1 MTRPRVLVVRS
12 GANPF
17 ASVGDSA
24 AVEVVERVS
33 HSIEPVRPPKPGE
46 AGIPDLAVLT
56 SQVSVERVAG
66 DPSLD
71 WLLQAIRRALRVAAV
86 GPATADALRAHGIE
100 PTVIGAGSAERLLER
115 LPTRLE
121 GWRVLLP
128 CGEDAPTDLAEAMR
142 LRGAHVDR
150 FVVYRKAA
158 RARDAGLEREIL
170 ERPFSA
176 FCATSPS
183 AADWLFGGLTESAAE
198 RLRNTPAVVL
208 GRFTRRFLEARGVGR
223 ILVTPD
229 ARFASALRLLEEL
242 ATASAGA

>member
-17 ASVGDSA
+17 ASVGEST
-24 AVEVVERVS
+24 AVDVVEKVS
-33 HSIEPVRPPKPGE
+33 HSIEPVTPPKPGGP
-46 AGIPDLAVLT
+46 GIADLAVFT
-56 SQVSVERVAG
+56 SQVAVERVAA

-71 WLLQAIRRALRVAAV
+71 WLLQATRRASRVAAV
-86 GPATADALRAHGIE
+86 GPATADALRARRIE
-100 PTVIGAGSAERLLER
+100 STVVGAGSSERLLEQ
-115 LPTRLE
+115 LPTRLN

-128 CGEDAPTDLAEAMR
+128 CGEDAPTDLAEGLR

-150 FVVYRKAA
+150 FVVYRKVA

-183 AADWLFGGLTESAAE
+183 AADWLFEGLAESAAE
-198 RLRNTPAVVL
+198 RLRTTPAVAL
-208 GRFTRRFLEARGVGR
+208 GRFTRRFLETRGVGR

-242 ATASAGA
+242 ATASGGA

>member
-1 MTRPRVLVVRS
+1 V
-12 GANPF
+12 
-17 ASVGDSA
+17 
-24 AVEVVERVS
+24 
-33 HSIEPVRPPKPGE
+33 
-46 AGIPDLAVLT
+46 DLAVFT
-56 SQVSVERVAG
+56 SQVAVERVAG

-71 WLLQAIRRALRVAAV
+71 WLLQATRRASRIAAV
-86 GPATADALRAHGIE
+86 GPATADSLRARGIG
-100 PTVIGAGSAERLLER
+100 PTVVGAGSSERLLEQ
-115 LPTRLE
+115 LPTRLD

-128 CGEDAPTDLAEAMR
+128 CGEDAPKDLAEAMR
-142 LRGAHVDR
+142 LRGAQVDR
-150 FVVYRKAA
+150 FVVYCKVA

-170 ERPFSA
+170 ERPFAA

-183 AADWLFGGLTESAAE
+183 AADWLFEGLADGAAE

-242 ATASAGA
+242 ASASAGA